1 MQENHNEES
10 EDDDEDLPEADE
22 EDSDLDL
29 AWKMLDVARAI
40 VEKQP
45 GDTLEKV
52 DILET
57 LAEVSLER
65 GLFFTLCIFQLLLQV
80 IFWLNHECK
89 CH

>member
-1 MQENHNEES
+1 MA
-10 EDDDEDLPEADE
+10 EADE
-22 EDSDLDL
+22 EESDLDL

-52 DILET
+52 DILEA

-65 GLFFTLCIFQLLLQV
+65 GLLSRLCMFQLWLKV
-80 IFWLNHECK
+80 IFWLNHESEHLHCNLQRTLK
-89 CH
+89 LL